1 MDELQAGV
9 EQSLAVL
16 PQPSVLLQPGKAALD
31 DPALWHDLEGMQLT
45 ALGDLYR
52 HMLAQNVPYAL
63 GKMLTGVATVTQQA
77 LHLAENATGNPYE
90 AGTAPRRTPHTGPV
104 SQAWCCAARCAAAA
118 LSRQTSLD

>member
-52 HMLAQNVPYAL
+52 HMLAQDVPHAL
-63 GKMLTGVATVTQQA
+63 GKRLTGVAAVTQQA
-77 LHLAENATGNPYE
+77 LHLAE
-90 AGTAPRRTPHTGPV
+90 PRL
-104 SQAWCCAARCAAAA
+104 AA
-118 LSRQTSLD
+118 LQCLQRALAIGHLGRRHSHRVRQPLGVNGDVTLDA